1 MKMKKLLM
9 SFAFLGLGVTALTA
23 CGDTPNKVEIVN
35 EDGTTET
42 LTITA
47 TKDKEKVAKAL
58 NSVHLMQ
65 AEEAPKALEVSLK
78 GNLAYQMG
86 GKIEETYAGQKI
98 SMSMDMSLNGKLN
111 STVKVAI
118 DEENPL
124 NSAFSAKADASLDMN
139 VKVSA
144 NGEAAVEAMGASVKA
159 NAYKDAEN
167 IYADYEASMTV
178 EGETQK
184 DSAKVKV
191 TLEEAMMMIESMM
204 GELDFGFGNIE
215 VPETPEMPEMPE
227 LSVEEMV
234 EAYGIT
240 ITATTA
246 DSFTLGFVFDEADL
260 GQDIDGNA
268 DNNLELITLSMTV
281 NTKYMVPSA
290 MKIKADN
297 LLKNVDLSTAM
308 GEAIPGMELKIKKAT
323 FSLEYSMKFDT
334 KVDTLTE
341 AQKAEYVSIA
351 E

>member
-42 LTITA
+42 LTVEA
-47 TKDKEKVAKAL
+47 TKDATKVVKAL
-58 NSVHLMQ
+58 NAVAQ
-65 AEEAPKALEVSLK
+65 IEAEEAPKALEVSLK

-86 GKIEETYAGQKI
+86 GSVSQNVKGENYTI
-98 SMSMDMSLNGKLN
+98 SMDMSLNGKLD
-111 STVKVAI
+111 STVKVQLDA
-118 DEENPL
+118 ENPL
-124 NSAFSAKADASLDMN
+124 NSLFSAKLNLSAGASMKMSMD
-139 VKVSA
+139 
-144 NGEAAVEAMGASVKA
+144 GEAVTRKMSMSVNG

-167 IYADYEASMTV
+167 IYVDYEFKANDGSDDV
-178 EGETQK
+178 S
-184 DSAKVKV
+184 DSAKVKA
-191 TLEEAMMMIESMM
+191 TLEEAMMMVESMM
-204 GELDFGFGNIE
+204 GEFDFGFGNIE
-215 VPETPEMPEMPE
+215 APETPEMPEMPE

-246 DSFTLGFVFDEADL
+246 DSITFGFVFDETDL

-268 DNNLELITLSMTV
+268 DNNLELMTLSMTL

-297 LLKNVDLSTAM
+297 LLKNVDLSSAM
-308 GEAIPGMELKIKKAT
+308 GETMPGIELKVKKAT

>member
-58 NSVHLMQ
+58 NSVHLIQ

-86 GKIEETYAGQKI
+86 GSVSQNVMGENYT
-98 SMSMDMSLNGKLN
+98 MSMDMSLNGKLD
-111 STVKVAI
+111 STVKVQLDA
-118 DEENPL
+118 ENPL
-124 NSAFSAKADASLDMN
+124 NSLFSAKLNLSADASL
-139 VKVSA
+139 KVSMA
-144 NGEAAVEAMGASVKA
+144 GEAETQKMSMSVNG

-167 IYADYEASMTV
+167 IYVDYEYKANDGSDNIS
-178 EGETQK
+178 

-191 TLEEAMMMIESMM
+191 TLEEVMMMVESMM
-204 GELDFGFGNIE
+204 GEFDFGFGNIE
-215 VPETPEMPEMPE
+215 TPETPEMPE

-246 DSFTLGFVFDEADL
+246 DSFTLGFVFDETDL

-290 MKIKADN
+290 MKINADN
-297 LLKNVDLSTAM
+297 LLKNVDLSSAM
-308 GEAIPGMELKIKKAT
+308 GEAMPGMELKIKKAA

-341 AQKAEYVSIA
+341 AQKAEYVSMA

>member
-47 TKDKEKVAKAL
+47 TKDKEKVAKAM
-58 NSVHLMQ
+58 NAVTQ
-65 AEEAPKALEVSLK
+65 IEAEEAPKALEVSLK
-78 GNLAYQMG
+78 GNLGYQMG
-86 GKIEETYAGQKI
+86 GSVSQNVMGENYTI
-98 SMSMDMSLNGKLN
+98 SMDMSLNGKLD
-111 STVKVAI
+111 STVKVQL
-118 DEENPL
+118 DEDNPL
-124 NSAFSAKADASLDMN
+124 NSLFSAKLNLSADASMKMSMAGESETQKMSMS
-139 VKVSA
+139 V
-144 NGEAAVEAMGASVKA
+144 NG
-159 NAYKDAEN
+159 NAYKDSEN
-167 IYADYEASMTV
+167 IYVDYEYKANDGSDNIS
-178 EGETQK
+178 
-184 DSAKVKV
+184 DSAKVKA
-191 TLEEAMMMIESMM
+191 TLEEVMMMVESMM
-204 GELDFGFGNIE
+204 GEFDFGFGNIE
-215 VPETPEMPEMPE
+215 APETPEMPE

-246 DSFTLGFVFDEADL
+246 DSITFGFVFDEADL

-297 LLKNVDLSTAM
+297 LLKNVDLSSAM
-308 GEAIPGMELKIKKAT
+308 GEAMPGMELKIKKAT
-323 FSLEYSMKFDT
+323 FSLEYSMKFDA

-341 AQKAEYVSIA
+341 AQKAEYVSMA

>member
-47 TKDKEKVAKAL
+47 TKDKEKVAKAM
-58 NSVHLMQ
+58 NAVTQ
-65 AEEAPKALEVSLK
+65 IEAEEAPKALEVSLK
-78 GNLAYQMG
+78 GNLDYQMG
-86 GKIEETYAGQKI
+86 GSVSQNVKGENYT
-98 SMSMDMSLNGKLN
+98 MSMDMSLNGKLD
-111 STVKVAI
+111 STVKVQLDA
-118 DEENPL
+118 ENPL
-124 NSAFSAKADASLDMN
+124 NSLFSAKLNLSAGASLKMSMD
-139 VKVSA
+139 
-144 NGEAAVEAMGASVKA
+144 GEAVTKKMSMSVNG

-167 IYADYEASMTV
+167 IYVDYEYKANDGSDNIS
-178 EGETQK
+178 
-184 DSAKVKV
+184 DSAKVKAS
-191 TLEEAMMMIESMM
+191 LEEVMMMVESMM
-204 GELDFGFGNIE
+204 GEFDFGFGNIE
-215 VPETPEMPEMPE
+215 APETPEMPEMPE
-227 LSVEEMV
+227 SVEEMV

-246 DSFTLGFVFDEADL
+246 DSITFGFVFDETDL

-268 DNNLELITLSMTV
+268 DNNLELITLSMTL
-281 NTKYMVPSA
+281 NTKYKVPSA

-297 LLKNVDLSTAM
+297 LLKNVDLSSAM
-308 GEAIPGMELKIKKAT
+308 GEKMPGTELKVKKAT

-341 AQKAEYVSIA
+341 AQKAEYVSIFNF
-351 E
+351 

>member
-9 SFAFLGLGVTALTA
+9 SFALLGLGVTALTA

-47 TKDKEKVAKAL
+47 TKDKEKVAKAM
-58 NSVHLMQ
+58 NVVTQ
-65 AEEAPKALEVSLK
+65 IEAEEAPKALEVSLK
-78 GNLAYQMG
+78 GNLAYQAGGSVSQNVMG
-86 GKIEETYAGQKI
+86 ENYTV
-98 SMSMDMSLNGKLN
+98 SMDMSLNGKLD
-111 STVKVAI
+111 STVKVQL
-118 DEENPL
+118 DTENPL
-124 NSAFSAKADASLDMN
+124 NSLFSAKLNLSADASM
-139 VKVSA
+139 KMSMA
-144 NGEAAVEAMGASVKA
+144 GEAETQKMSMSVNG

-167 IYADYEASMTV
+167 IYVDYEYKANDGSDDIS
-178 EGETQK
+178 
-184 DSAKVKV
+184 DSAKVKA
-191 TLEEAMMMIESMM
+191 TLEEVMMMVESMM
-204 GELDFGFGNIE
+204 GEFDFGFGNIE
-215 VPETPEMPEMPE
+215 TPETPEMPE

-246 DSFTLGFVFDEADL
+246 DSITFGFVFDEADL

-268 DNNLELITLSMTV
+268 DNNLELITLSMTL
-281 NTKYMVPSA
+281 NTKYKVPSA
-290 MKIKADN
+290 MKIKADA
-297 LLKNVDLSTAM
+297 LLKAIDLNTTTGMSEM
-308 GEAIPGMELKIKKAT
+308 GLKLKDKKAT
-323 FSLEYSMKFDT
+323 LSLEYSMKFDA